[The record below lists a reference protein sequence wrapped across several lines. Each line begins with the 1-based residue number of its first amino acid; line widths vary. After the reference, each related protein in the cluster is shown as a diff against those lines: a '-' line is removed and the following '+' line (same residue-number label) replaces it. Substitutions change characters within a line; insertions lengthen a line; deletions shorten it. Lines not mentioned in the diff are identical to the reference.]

1 MHGKKSICKKGKV
14 YAGKR
19 KGKHTYKSKKAHPEE
34 LKNKKKALE
43 RRQKKN
49 KWHEMDCT
57 NERWDR

>member
-1 MHGKKSICKKGKV
+1 MCKKGKV

-19 KGKHTYKSKKAHPEE
+19 KGKHLYKSKKAHPGE

-43 RRQKKN
+43 RRHKK
-49 KWHEMDCT
+49 KQWHEMDCT